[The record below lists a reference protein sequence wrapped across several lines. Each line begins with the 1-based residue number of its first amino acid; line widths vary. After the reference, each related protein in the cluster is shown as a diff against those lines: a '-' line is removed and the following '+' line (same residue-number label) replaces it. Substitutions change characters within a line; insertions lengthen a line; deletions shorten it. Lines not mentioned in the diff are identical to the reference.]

1 MLGPSELEGWLD
13 RWRQR
18 APVTVFATDEEG
30 EVDVAELADLPTN
43 VDADDLDEG
52 SSARRPSL
60 LLLGSERSGLA
71 RGLRDLADVT
81 VRIPMSGTASSLNVA
96 VAHGI
101 VLHAL
106 TR

>member
-1 MLGPSELEGWLD
+1 M
-13 RWRQR
+13 
-18 APVTVFATDEEG
+18 TVFATDEDGDIDMAGLE
-30 EVDVAELADLPTN
+30 ELPALADT
-43 VDADDLDEG
+43 DDLDEG
-52 SSARRPSL
+52 TTARRPSL
-60 LLLGSERSGLA
+60 LLLGTERSGLA

-81 VRIPMSGTASSLNVA
+81 VRVPMSGGASSLNVA